1 METKLLYTIFVSK
14 LTLLHKG
21 VFTCTVSQINI
32 LKFLDTSLPY
42 SHPIHQQAFYIT
54 LLMSVY
60 ALAAFLSAPILGS
73 LSDHFGRRPI
83 LIISLLGSSI
93 GYLLFG
99 LGNSIWMLFLGRIIE
114 GLTAGEISTLYAYF
128 ADITEPNERTKVF
141 GWMGALVG
149 IGTTL
154 GPIIGGLL
162 AELGNSVPIFIGALF
177 TFLNA
182 VYGYTFML
190 ESLPIKKRSVDLSF
204 SHVRPFHQLQQLFKI
219 SSVIPLLTAG
229 FAVWLAAGSLQSIF
243 SQFSIDAFQWKA
255 GLVGLSFSLIGI
267 LDTVSQLFIM
277 PRLLK
282 KFSEQQITRIGM
294 FSEILAYL
302 FITLSGI
309 LLLPILF
316 LFGIICYGFGD
327 SIFTPV
333 FNGQLSNS
341 VSDNQQ
347 GLVMGGTQSIQSL
360 SRVIGPLIAGQLYA
374 AAPFLPMVFGFLLM
388 IFAYYHYNKK

>member
-1 METKLLYTIFVSK
+1 MFSFTNKHSKVFGYISVLFPGLGFTIVSPV
-14 LTLLHKG
+14 LP
-21 VFTCTVSQINI
+21 
-32 LKFLDTSLPY
+32 FLALPY
-42 SHPIHQQAFYIT
+42 SHSAHQQAFYIT

-93 GYLLFG
+93 GYLIFG

-182 VYGYTFML
+182 VYGYTFMQ
-190 ESLPIKKRSVDLSF
+190 ESLPMKKRSVDLSF
-204 SHVRPFHQLQQLFKI
+204 SHVRPFHQLKQLFKI
-219 SSVIPLLTAG
+219 SSVILLLTAG

-243 SQFSIDAFQWKA
+243 SQFSIDTFQWKA
-255 GLVGLSFSLIGI
+255 GLVGLSFSLIRI
-267 LDTVSQLFIM
+267 LDIVSQLFIM

-282 KFSEQQITRIGM
+282 KISEQQITRIGM
-294 FSEILAYL
+294 YSEILAYL

-341 VSDNQQ
+341 VSENQQ

-360 SRVIGPLIAGQLYA
+360 SRVIGPLIAGQLYPV
-374 AAPFLPMVFGFLLM
+374 APFLPTIFGFLLM
-388 IFAYYHYNKK
+388 IFAYYYYNIKH

>member
-1 METKLLYTIFVSK
+1 MYSFTNKHSTVFGYVSVLFTGLGFTIVSPVLPF
-14 LTLLHKG
+14 LT
-21 VFTCTVSQINI
+21 
-32 LKFLDTSLPY
+32 LPY

-374 AAPFLPMVFGFLLM
+374 AAPFLPTVFGFLLM

>member
-1 METKLLYTIFVSK
+1 FTGLGFTIVSPVLPF
-14 LTLLHKG
+14 LT
-21 VFTCTVSQINI
+21 
-32 LKFLDTSLPY
+32 LPY
-42 SHPIHQQAFYIT
+42 SHSIHQQAFYIT

-73 LSDHFGRRPI
+73 LSDHFGRHPI

-374 AAPFLPMVFGFLLM
+374 AAPFLPTVFGFLLM

>member
-1 METKLLYTIFVSK
+1 
-14 LTLLHKG
+14 
-21 VFTCTVSQINI
+21 
-32 LKFLDTSLPY
+32 
-42 SHPIHQQAFYIT
+42 
-54 LLMSVY
+54 
-60 ALAAFLSAPILGS
+60 
-73 LSDHFGRRPI
+73 
-83 LIISLLGSSI
+83 
-93 GYLLFG
+93 
-99 LGNSIWMLFLGRIIE
+99 
-114 GLTAGEISTLYAYF
+114 
-128 ADITEPNERTKVF
+128 
-141 GWMGALVG
+141 
-149 IGTTL
+149 
-154 GPIIGGLL
+154 
-162 AELGNSVPIFIGALF
+162 
-177 TFLNA
+177 

-374 AAPFLPMVFGFLLM
+374 AAPFLPTVFGFLLM

>member
-1 METKLLYTIFVSK
+1 M
-14 LTLLHKG
+14 
-21 VFTCTVSQINI
+21 
-32 LKFLDTSLPY
+32 PY
-42 SHPIHQQAFYIT
+42 SHSIHQQAFYIT

-73 LSDHFGRRPI
+73 LSDHFGRHPI

-374 AAPFLPMVFGFLLM
+374 AAPFLPTVFGFLLM

>member
-1 METKLLYTIFVSK
+1 MYSFTNKHSKVFGYVSVLFTGLGFTIVSPVLPF
-14 LTLLHKG
+14 LT
-21 VFTCTVSQINI
+21 
-32 LKFLDTSLPY
+32 LPY
-42 SHPIHQQAFYIT
+42 SHSIHQQTFYIT

-83 LIISLLGSSI
+83 LIISLLG
-93 GYLLFG
+93 L
-99 LGNSIWMLFLGRIIE
+99 
-114 GLTAGEISTLYAYF
+114 
-128 ADITEPNERTKVF
+128 
-141 GWMGALVG
+141 
-149 IGTTL
+149 GTTL

-162 AELGNSVPIFIGALF
+162 TELGNSVPIFIGALF

-374 AAPFLPMVFGFLLM
+374 AAPFLPTVFGFLLM

>member
-1 METKLLYTIFVSK
+1 MYSFTNKHSNVFGYVSVLFTGLGFTIVSPVLPF
-14 LTLLHKG
+14 LT
-21 VFTCTVSQINI
+21 
-32 LKFLDTSLPY
+32 LPY
-42 SHPIHQQAFYIT
+42 SHSIHQQAFYIT

-73 LSDHFGRRPI
+73 LSDHFGRHPI

-374 AAPFLPMVFGFLLM
+374 AAPFLPTVFGFLLM

>member
-1 METKLLYTIFVSK
+1 MYSFTNKHSKVFGYVSVLFTGLGFTIVSPVLPF
-14 LTLLHKG
+14 LT
-21 VFTCTVSQINI
+21 
-32 LKFLDTSLPY
+32 LPY
-42 SHPIHQQAFYIT
+42 SHSIHQQAFYIT

-267 LDTVSQLFIM
+267 LDTVSQLFI
-277 PRLLK
+277 
-282 KFSEQQITRIGM
+282 
-294 FSEILAYL
+294 
-302 FITLSGI
+302 TLSGI

-374 AAPFLPMVFGFLLM
+374 AAPFLPTVFGFLLM

>member
-1 METKLLYTIFVSK
+1 MYSFTNKHSKVFGYVSVLFNGLGFTIVSPVLPF
-14 LTLLHKG
+14 LT
-21 VFTCTVSQINI
+21 
-32 LKFLDTSLPY
+32 LPY
-42 SHPIHQQAFYIT
+42 SHSIHQQAFYIT

-374 AAPFLPMVFGFLLM
+374 AAPFLPTVFGFLLM

>member
-1 METKLLYTIFVSK
+1 MYSFTNKHSKVFGYVSVLFTGLGFTIVSPVLPF
-14 LTLLHKG
+14 LT
-21 VFTCTVSQINI
+21 
-32 LKFLDTSLPY
+32 LPY
-42 SHPIHQQAFYIT
+42 SHSIHQQAFYIT

-190 ESLPIKKRSVDLSF
+190 ESLPIKKTFSRFKFLPCKTFSPITTIIQDFIRYSFIDSRFCCLVGSWLS
-204 SHVRPFHQLQQLFKI
+204 SIYLF
-219 SSVIPLLTAG
+219 
-229 FAVWLAAGSLQSIF
+229 SIF
-243 SQFSIDAFQWKA
+243 D
-255 GLVGLSFSLIGI
+255 
-267 LDTVSQLFIM
+267 
-277 PRLLK
+277 
-282 KFSEQQITRIGM
+282 
-294 FSEILAYL
+294 
-302 FITLSGI
+302 
-309 LLLPILF
+309 
-316 LFGIICYGFGD
+316 
-327 SIFTPV
+327 
-333 FNGQLSNS
+333 
-341 VSDNQQ
+341 
-347 GLVMGGTQSIQSL
+347 
-360 SRVIGPLIAGQLYA
+360 
-374 AAPFLPMVFGFLLM
+374 
-388 IFAYYHYNKK
+388 

>member
-1 METKLLYTIFVSK
+1 VFGYVSVLFTGLGFTIVSPVLPF
-14 LTLLHKG
+14 LT
-21 VFTCTVSQINI
+21 
-32 LKFLDTSLPY
+32 LPY
-42 SHPIHQQAFYIT
+42 SHSIHQQAFYIT

-73 LSDHFGRRPI
+73 LSDHFGRHPI

-374 AAPFLPMVFGFLLM
+374 AAPFLPTVFGFLLM

>member
-1 METKLLYTIFVSK
+1 MYSFTNKHSKVFGYVSVLFTGLGFTIVSPVLPF
-14 LTLLHKG
+14 LT
-21 VFTCTVSQINI
+21 
-32 LKFLDTSLPY
+32 LPY
-42 SHPIHQQAFYIT
+42 SHSIHQQAFYIT

-73 LSDHFGRRPI
+73 LSDHFGRHPI

-190 ESLPIKKRSVDLSF
+190 E
-204 SHVRPFHQLQQLFKI
+204 
-219 SSVIPLLTAG
+219 
-229 FAVWLAAGSLQSIF
+229 
-243 SQFSIDAFQWKA
+243 
-255 GLVGLSFSLIGI
+255 LSFSLIGI

-374 AAPFLPMVFGFLLM
+374 AAPFLPTVFGFLLM

>member
-1 METKLLYTIFVSK
+1 MFSFTNKHSKVFGYISVLFTGLGFTIVSPV
-14 LTLLHKG
+14 LP
-21 VFTCTVSQINI
+21 
-32 LKFLDTSLPY
+32 FLALPY
-42 SHPIHQQAFYIT
+42 SHSAHQQAFYIT

-93 GYLLFG
+93 GYLIFG

-182 VYGYTFML
+182 VYGYTFMQ
-190 ESLPIKKRSVDLSF
+190 ESLPMKKRSVDLSF
-204 SHVRPFHQLQQLFKI
+204 SHVRPFHQLKQLFKI

-229 FAVWLAAGSLQSIF
+229 L
-243 SQFSIDAFQWKA
+243 
-255 GLVGLSFSLIGI
+255 
-267 LDTVSQLFIM
+267 
-277 PRLLK
+277 
-282 KFSEQQITRIGM
+282 
-294 FSEILAYL
+294 
-302 FITLSGI
+302 
-309 LLLPILF
+309 
-316 LFGIICYGFGD
+316 LFG
-327 SIFTPV
+327 
-333 FNGQLSNS
+333 
-341 VSDNQQ
+341 
-347 GLVMGGTQSIQSL
+347 
-360 SRVIGPLIAGQLYA
+360 
-374 AAPFLPMVFGFLLM
+374 
-388 IFAYYHYNKK
+388 

>member
-1 METKLLYTIFVSK
+1 MYSFTNKHSKVFGYVSVLFTGLGFTIVSPVLPF
-14 LTLLHKG
+14 LT
-21 VFTCTVSQINI
+21 
-32 LKFLDTSLPY
+32 LPY
-42 SHPIHQQAFYIT
+42 SHSIHQQAFYIT

-177 TFLNA
+177 TF
-182 VYGYTFML
+182 
-190 ESLPIKKRSVDLSF
+190 
-204 SHVRPFHQLQQLFKI
+204 
-219 SSVIPLLTAG
+219 
-229 FAVWLAAGSLQSIF
+229 
-243 SQFSIDAFQWKA
+243 
-255 GLVGLSFSLIGI
+255 
-267 LDTVSQLFIM
+267 
-277 PRLLK
+277 
-282 KFSEQQITRIGM
+282 
-294 FSEILAYL
+294 
-302 FITLSGI
+302 
-309 LLLPILF
+309 
-316 LFGIICYGFGD
+316 
-327 SIFTPV
+327 
-333 FNGQLSNS
+333 
-341 VSDNQQ
+341 
-347 GLVMGGTQSIQSL
+347 
-360 SRVIGPLIAGQLYA
+360 
-374 AAPFLPMVFGFLLM
+374 
-388 IFAYYHYNKK
+388 

>member
-1 METKLLYTIFVSK
+1 FGYVSVLFTGLGFTIVSPVLPF
-14 LTLLHKG
+14 LT
-21 VFTCTVSQINI
+21 
-32 LKFLDTSLPY
+32 LPY
-42 SHPIHQQAFYIT
+42 SHSIHQQAFYIT

-73 LSDHFGRRPI
+73 LSDHFGRHPI

-374 AAPFLPMVFGFLLM
+374 AAPFLPTVFGFLLM

>member
-1 METKLLYTIFVSK
+1 VLFTGLGFTIVSPVLPF
-14 LTLLHKG
+14 LT
-21 VFTCTVSQINI
+21 
-32 LKFLDTSLPY
+32 LPY
-42 SHPIHQQAFYIT
+42 SHSIHQQAFYIT

-73 LSDHFGRRPI
+73 LSDHFGRHPI

-374 AAPFLPMVFGFLLM
+374 AAPFLPTVFGFLLM

>member
-1 METKLLYTIFVSK
+1 MYSFTNKYSKVFGYVSVLFTGLGFTIVSPVLPF
-14 LTLLHKG
+14 LT
-21 VFTCTVSQINI
+21 
-32 LKFLDTSLPY
+32 LPY
-42 SHPIHQQAFYIT
+42 SHSIHQQAFYIT

-182 VYGYTFML
+182 VYGYTFL
-190 ESLPIKKRSVDLSF
+190 QESLPIKKRSVDLSF

-374 AAPFLPMVFGFLLM
+374 AAPFLPTVFGFLLM

>member
-1 METKLLYTIFVSK
+1 
-14 LTLLHKG
+14 
-21 VFTCTVSQINI
+21 
-32 LKFLDTSLPY
+32 
-42 SHPIHQQAFYIT
+42 
-54 LLMSVY
+54 
-60 ALAAFLSAPILGS
+60 
-73 LSDHFGRRPI
+73 
-83 LIISLLGSSI
+83 
-93 GYLLFG
+93 
-99 LGNSIWMLFLGRIIE
+99 MLFLGRIIE

-374 AAPFLPMVFGFLLM
+374 AAPFLPTVFGFLLM
-388 IFAYYHYNKK
+388 IFAYYHYNKNSSFICYFV

>member
-1 METKLLYTIFVSK
+1 M
-14 LTLLHKG
+14 
-21 VFTCTVSQINI
+21 CC
-32 LKFLDTSLPY
+32 
-42 SHPIHQQAFYIT
+42 
-54 LLMSVY
+54 
-60 ALAAFLSAPILGS
+60 
-73 LSDHFGRRPI
+73 
-83 LIISLLGSSI
+83 
-93 GYLLFG
+93 
-99 LGNSIWMLFLGRIIE
+99 GNSILQK
-114 GLTAGEISTLYAYF
+114 GLPFFYLHKIFYTL
-128 ADITEPNERTKVF
+128 
-141 GWMGALVG
+141 
-149 IGTTL
+149 
-154 GPIIGGLL
+154 GLL

-219 SSVIPLLTAG
+219 SSVIPLFTAG

-374 AAPFLPMVFGFLLM
+374 AAPFLPTVFGFLLM

>member
-1 METKLLYTIFVSK
+1 MYSFTNKYSKVFGYVSVLFTGLGFTIVSPVLPF
-14 LTLLHKG
+14 LT
-21 VFTCTVSQINI
+21 
-32 LKFLDTSLPY
+32 LPY
-42 SHPIHQQAFYIT
+42 SHSIHQQAFYIT

-114 GLTAGEISTLYAYF
+114 GLTAGEIFTLYAYF

-182 VYGYTFML
+182 VYGYTFL
-190 ESLPIKKRSVDLSF
+190 QESLPIKKRSVDLSF

-374 AAPFLPMVFGFLLM
+374 AAPFLPTVFGFLLM

>member
-1 METKLLYTIFVSK
+1 MYSFTNKYSKVFGYVSVLFTGLGFTIVSPVLPF
-14 LTLLHKG
+14 LT
-21 VFTCTVSQINI
+21 
-32 LKFLDTSLPY
+32 LPY
-42 SHPIHQQAFYIT
+42 SHSIHQQAFYIT

-219 SSVIPLLTAG
+219 SSVIPLFTAG

-243 SQFSIDAFQWKA
+243 SQFSTDAFQWKA

-374 AAPFLPMVFGFLLM
+374 AAPFLPTVFGFLLM

>member
-1 METKLLYTIFVSK
+1 SKVFGYVSVLFTGLGFTIVSPVLPF
-14 LTLLHKG
+14 LT
-21 VFTCTVSQINI
+21 
-32 LKFLDTSLPY
+32 LPY

-374 AAPFLPMVFGFLLM
+374 AAPFLPTVFGFLLM

>member
-1 METKLLYTIFVSK
+1 MYSFTNKHSKVFGYVSVLLTGLGFTIVSPVLPF
-14 LTLLHKG
+14 LT
-21 VFTCTVSQINI
+21 
-32 LKFLDTSLPY
+32 LPY
-42 SHPIHQQAFYIT
+42 SHSIHQQAFYIT

-219 SSVIPLLTAG
+219 SSVIPLFTAG

-374 AAPFLPMVFGFLLM
+374 AAPFLPTVFGFLLM

>member
-1 METKLLYTIFVSK
+1 MYSFTNKHSKVFGYVSVLFTGLGFTIVSPVLPF
-14 LTLLHKG
+14 LT
-21 VFTCTVSQINI
+21 
-32 LKFLDTSLPY
+32 LPY
-42 SHPIHQQAFYIT
+42 SHSIHQQAFYIT

-83 LIISLLGSSI
+83 LSI

-219 SSVIPLLTAG
+219 SSVIPLFTAG

-374 AAPFLPMVFGFLLM
+374 AAPFLPTVFGFLLM

>member
-1 METKLLYTIFVSK
+1 MYSFTNKYSKVFGYVSVLFTGLGFTIVSPVLPF
-14 LTLLHKG
+14 LT
-21 VFTCTVSQINI
+21 
-32 LKFLDTSLPY
+32 LPY

-374 AAPFLPMVFGFLLM
+374 AAPFLPTVFGFLLM